1 MKKTNLILGVLAV
14 AFVGLVYHQWSTNK
28 NKAQNV

>member
-1 MKKTNLILGVLAV
+1 MKKSGLILGVLAL
-14 AFVGLVYHQWSTNK
+14 AFVGLVYSQWSSNK